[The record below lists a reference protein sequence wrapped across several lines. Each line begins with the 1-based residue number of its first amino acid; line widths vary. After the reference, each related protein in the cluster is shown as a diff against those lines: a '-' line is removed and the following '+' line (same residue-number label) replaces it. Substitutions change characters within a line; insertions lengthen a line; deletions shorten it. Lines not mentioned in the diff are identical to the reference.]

1 MITIQLDNKDG
12 NMWNLSE
19 IVSGLSWSTTR
30 TGRPASIEFSLL
42 KNGFYQSDSFVI
54 RNGDIVRVHKNGKG
68 IFYGYVFSIGHNP
81 DGEISVKAY
90 DQVRY
95 LLSKA
100 YYIFKGQTATE
111 IITQLAADFKLNTG
125 KLDDSEIKIESMVE
139 DGQTL
144 LDIIEKAITLTLVS
158 TQRYYVFFD
167 DYGGLSLRL
176 VDNTLTD
183 FYIGDGSLMTG
194 YDYSAD
200 IDSDTY
206 NRIILYKENKETKRR
221 KAHMVEDS
229 ANIAKW
235 GVLQLYQS
243 VDEKKNEAQIKDM
256 LDQLA
261 QLKNRESKSLKVDA
275 IGDIRVRAGV
285 YVPVVIDALGL
296 NLPML
301 VDEAKH
307 SFEGDDH
314 TMSLTLKVI

>member
-12 NMWNLSE
+12 NMWDLSE

-42 KNGFYQSDSFVI
+42 RNGFYQSDSFAI
-54 RNGDIVRVHKNGKG
+54 RNGDIVRVLKDGAG

-81 DGEISVKAY
+81 DGEVSVKAY

-111 IITQLAADFKLNTG
+111 IITQLAADFQLKTG
-125 KLDDSEIKIESMVE
+125 TLEDTGFKIESMVE

-144 LDIIEKAITLTLVS
+144 LDIIEKALTLTLIS
-158 TQRYYVFFD
+158 TQRHYVFLD
-167 DYGGLSLRL
+167 DYGGLSVRL
-176 VDNTLTD
+176 VDNLKMD

-206 NRIILYKENKETKRR
+206 NRIKLYKENKDTGRR
-221 KAHMVEDS
+221 EVHMVEDS

-243 VDEKKNEAQIKDM
+243 VDEKKNEAQIQEM

-261 QLKNRESKSLKVDA
+261 QLKNRESKSLKLNAV
-275 IGDIRVRAGV
+275 GDIRVRAGV
-285 YVPVVIDALGL
+285 YVPVVIDSLGL

>member
-125 KLDDSEIKIESMVE
+125 KLDESEFKIESMVE
-139 DGQTL
+139 DVQTL

-229 ANIAKW
+229 AYIAKW

>member
-125 KLDDSEIKIESMVE
+125 KLDDSEFKIESMVE

>member
-12 NMWNLSE
+12 NMWDLSE
-19 IVSGLSWSTTR
+19 IVSSLSWSTTR

-42 KNGFYQSDSFVI
+42 RNGFYQSDSFAI
-54 RNGDIVRVHKNGKG
+54 RNGDIVRVYKDGKG
-68 IFYGYVFSIGHNP
+68 IFYGYIFSIGHNP

-125 KLDDSEIKIESMVE
+125 KLDDSEFKIESMVE

-144 LDIIEKAITLTLVS
+144 LDIIEKAITLTLIS

-176 VDNTLTD
+176 VDNLKTD

>member
-12 NMWNLSE
+12 NMWDLSE
-19 IVSGLSWSTTR
+19 ITSGLSWSTTR

-42 KNGFYQSDSFVI
+42 RNGFYQSNSFTI
-54 RNGDIVRVHKNGKG
+54 RNGDIVRVHKDGKG

-125 KLDDSEIKIESMVE
+125 KLDDSEFKIESMVE

-158 TQRYYVFFD
+158 TQRHYVFFD
-167 DYGGLSLRL
+167 DFGGLSLRL

-206 NRIILYKENKETKRR
+206 NRIKLYKENKETGRR
-221 KAHMVEDS
+221 EVHMVEDS

-235 GVLQLYQS
+235 GILQLYQS
-243 VDEKKNEAQIKDM
+243 VDEKKNQAQIQDM

-285 YVPVVIDALGL
+285 YVPVAIESLGL